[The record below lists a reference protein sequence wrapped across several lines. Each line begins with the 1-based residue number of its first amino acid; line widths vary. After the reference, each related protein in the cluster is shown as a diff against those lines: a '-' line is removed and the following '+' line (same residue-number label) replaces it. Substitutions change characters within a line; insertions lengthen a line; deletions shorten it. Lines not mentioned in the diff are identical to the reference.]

1 MFDGTASERTKA
13 QRTAVID
20 LINAIIEPAHGR
32 QVLHWRLVA
41 KHAHA
46 VLLTRARFNEDPT
59 DAAWAEDQAVR
70 LTHECTSLL
79 LS

>member
-1 MFDGTASERTKA
+1 MFDGVASERTKA

-20 LINAIIEPAHGR
+20 LISAIIEPAQGR
-32 QVLHWRLVA
+32 QVLHWRLA
-41 KHAHA
+41 SKHAHA
-46 VLLTRARFNEDPT
+46 VLLTRAAFNEDT
-59 DAAWAEDQAVR
+59 IDAAWAEDQAVR